1 MDITLETFRLVASV
15 LVCIGVPI
23 LSMRLER
30 KNKLFVWLNP
40 IILCY
45 AAGLIS
51 SLFLFQESNEQV
63 LESIMNVAILL
74 AISLHLLNT
83 KLSSIKTY
91 GKDLIIAYL
100 ICVLLAGFFSTIL
113 CISNQNKLAEY
124 DILSGM
130 LAGLYSGGNLN
141 LSAVG
146 KSLGG
151 SNELIT
157 SALYADI
164 FSGTLLILFLISLGP
179 HFYGLFLKKGKT
191 SEPSTI
197 PKESKIE
204 SFFANPGSNLKGVL
218 IGFSIL
224 LLSLIPLAIPGLDES
239 NKTLATFLLIS
250 IISLGI
256 GQTNFVKPSYQ
267 FERSGDFFLLIFC
280 TCISLNVDLAE
291 LLKLSKDLL
300 PILTI
305 LILCIMSSHILL
317 CRLFNIDRNKTM
329 VAFVAALYGVPFI
342 SQITNT
348 LKAPSLLSGGIGL
361 AVLGMAIGNI
371 FGIAIAFITKYFAGF
386 I

>member
-1 MDITLETFRLVASV
+1 MDTTLETFRLVASI
-15 LVCIGVPI
+15 LVCIAVPI
-23 LSMRLER
+23 LSMILER

-51 SLFLFQESNEQV
+51 SLFLFQESNKQV

-91 GKDLIIAYL
+91 GKDLIIAYF
-100 ICVLLAGFFSTIL
+100 ICVILAGFFGAII
-113 CISNQNKLAEY
+113 CINYQNELAEY

-179 HFYGLFLKKGKT
+179 HFYGLFLKKEKRDQALQAIK
-191 SEPSTI
+191 EPQ
-197 PKESKIE
+197 KES
-204 SFFANPGSNLKGVL
+204 FLANPISHLKGII
-218 IGFSIL
+218 IGFLVL

-239 NKTLATFLLIS
+239 NKTLAIFLLVS
-250 IISLGI
+250 IISLVI
-256 GQTNFVKPSYQ
+256 GQTKLAKQSYQ

-291 LLKLSKDLL
+291 LLKRSKDLL
-300 PILTI
+300 PILAI
-305 LILCIMSSHILL
+305 LILCIMFSHILL

-371 FGIAIAFITKYFAGF
+371 FGIAIAFITKYFAGL